1 MSYEHLMGTADEGS
15 YLGPSRVLINRRR
28 LRQGP
33 KGTLEYISQVGR
45 RLVSWRALSRR
56 CWLGERR

>member
-15 YLGPSRVLINRRR
+15 YLGPSRVLINKRR

-33 KGTLEYISQVGR
+33 KGTLEYISQVQG
-45 RLVSWRALSRR
+45 LVPLCISPGILSRVQ
-56 CWLGERR
+56 EH